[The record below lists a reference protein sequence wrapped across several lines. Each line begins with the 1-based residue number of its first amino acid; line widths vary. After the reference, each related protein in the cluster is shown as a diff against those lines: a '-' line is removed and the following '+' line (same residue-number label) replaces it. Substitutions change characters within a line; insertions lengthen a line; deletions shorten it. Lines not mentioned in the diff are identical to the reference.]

1 MMQSIVTVF
10 GHQCPVVETLGLRG
24 AEQVITV
31 LFGGAYR
38 RAYSTDGR
46 RWRFR

>member
-1 MMQSIVTVF
+1 MITQIVTVF
-10 GHQCPVVETLGLRG
+10 GHACPVVETLGLRG

-38 RAYSTDGR
+38 RAYSTDGK